1 MKSLAKVL
9 VKYRIV
15 FFIIILA
22 LTALCVFAIPKV
34 NLNSD
39 RSKYLPESSQM
50 SKGLK
55 VMNKEFDMETTPDQ
69 VRIMFTDLDSND
81 TENVIGILSNI
92 DKVLSVGYEAD
103 SSFYNKKNHTLFVLT
118 TESADANE
126 SVMKQLDK
134 SLTGYTF
141 CYTTDDDPD
150 SIPLPV
156 SMTALIC
163 VLIIML
169 LMCSSWIE
177 PIIFFMTIGI
187 AVLLNT
193 GSNAILESVST
204 TTYGISAILQL
215 VLSMDYSI
223 ILSNRYE
230 QACKKT
236 SDHVEAMTNAVEIA
250 IPSVISSSLTTI
262 VGLLALIFMSFTI
275 GADLGIVL
283 AKGVFC
289 SLLCVFTALPA
300 LMLVFDKLVIL
311 TTKKSLT
318 IPVRRMASLSYRARY
333 ILAPIFV
340 LLFIIV
346 FVGKSY
352 AGITYDAMAE
362 NEVSKIF
369 PVENQILIL
378 YDNSE
383 ENKITDLITKL
394 EDVSGIKSIT
404 SYSNTLGK
412 SYTASELKETISTMG
427 MDIDSSII
435 DSIYTDD
442 NMTFTIDELFDLL
455 MNNDKYSDMLSK
467 QQLMIFNAAYSSISS
482 SKSMFVGKEHSRIII
497 STDLIPGSDEI
508 LKLGEDIEKITD
520 SSLKETHYYI
530 GNTIMALE
538 MEKTFIDEMNKIT
551 LLTAIA
557 IFIVVMLTFRS
568 IIIPLILV
576 LVIQGAVYLTM
587 TSMAIVNYDMVYLA
601 LLIMQCILMGATID
615 YAIVFTNYYR
625 EKREKKDIKE
635 ALADTYQSSIRTI
648 ATSSLIM
655 ICATAIVGF
664 TYKDQTI
671 SPICRIISLGV
682 ISSIILILVFLPSIL
697 AIFDKWIIKKK

>member
-1 MKSLAKVL
+1 
-9 VKYRIV
+9 
-15 FFIIILA
+15 
-22 LTALCVFAIPKV
+22 
-34 NLNSD
+34 
-39 RSKYLPESSQM
+39 M

-69 VRIMFTDLDSND
+69 VRVMFTDLDSND
-81 TENVIGILSNI
+81 TENVIVILSNI

-134 SLTGYTF
+134 SLTGFTF

-193 GSNAILESVST
+193 GSNVILESVST

-318 IPVRRMASLSYRARY
+318 IPVRIMASLSYRARY

-427 MDIDSSII
+427 MDIDPSII

-601 LLIMQCILMGATID
+601 LLIMQC
-615 YAIVFTNYYR
+615 
-625 EKREKKDIKE
+625 
-635 ALADTYQSSIRTI
+635 
-648 ATSSLIM
+648 
-655 ICATAIVGF
+655 
-664 TYKDQTI
+664 
-671 SPICRIISLGV
+671 
-682 ISSIILILVFLPSIL
+682 
-697 AIFDKWIIKKK
+697 

>member
-15 FFIIILA
+15 FFITILA

-69 VRIMFTDLDSND
+69 VRVMFTDLDSND

-92 DKVLSVGYEAD
+92 DKVLI
-103 SSFYNKKNHTLFVLT
+103 YNKKNHTLFVLT

-134 SLTGYTF
+134 SLTGFTF

-193 GSNAILESVST
+193 GSNVILESVST

-318 IPVRRMASLSYRARY
+318 IPVRIMASLSYRARY

-442 NMTFTIDELFDLL
+442 DMTYTIDELFDLL

-530 GNTIMALE
+530 DCYCHFYCSYAYFPFYYNTFDFGISNSRCCL
-538 MEKTFIDEMNKIT
+538 
-551 LLTAIA
+551 
-557 IFIVVMLTFRS
+557 S
-568 IIIPLILV
+568 
-576 LVIQGAVYLTM
+576 Y
-587 TSMAIVNYDMVYLA
+587 YDLNGY
-601 LLIMQCILMGATID
+601 
-615 YAIVFTNYYR
+615 
-625 EKREKKDIKE
+625 
-635 ALADTYQSSIRTI
+635 S
-648 ATSSLIM
+648 
-655 ICATAIVGF
+655 
-664 TYKDQTI
+664 
-671 SPICRIISLGV
+671 
-682 ISSIILILVFLPSIL
+682 
-697 AIFDKWIIKKK
+697 